1 MHPLLANALPYA
13 HQKEVPGSG
22 SNPIILDMIKDIF
35 PNWKDDTTLAWCSC
49 FMNTVA
55 VNVCY
60 ENTTHLKHP
69 GLARG
74 WLEVGEEIQRKDMK
88 LGDVAIFDRGKGR
101 GHVGF
106 FIADH
111 GTHITVFGG
120 NQGDAIKMSDYR
132 MPFLGGRR
140 LRPLEEIET
149 DYATL

>member
-1 MHPLLANALPYA
+1 MTPLLENALPYA
-13 HQKEVPGSG
+13 HQREVKGSG
-22 SNPIILDMIKDIF
+22 SNPIILDMIQDLF
-35 PNWKDDTTLAWCSC
+35 PGWRDDTTLAWCSC
-49 FMNTVA
+49 FINTVA

-74 WLEVGEEIQRKDMK
+74 WLQVGQHIERKDLK
-88 LGDVAIFDRGKGR
+88 LGDVVVFDRGKGK

-111 GTHITVFGG
+111 GKHITVFGG
-120 NQGDAIKMSDYR
+120 NQGDAICMSDYR

-140 LRPLEEIET
+140 LRPLDE
-149 DYATL
+149 L